1 MRATRYF
8 DVLNRRIYVASRPL
22 GEHAEK
28 PVRPVSLLWL
38 LFLIGLLVIAFHEL
52 TYRQTGGD
60 EFPVLHIIS
69 HAGADMLML
78 LGVLICAAR
87 LAQRAAER
95 GVK

>member
-1 MRATRYF
+1 MRHTRYF
-8 DVLNRRIYVASRPL
+8 DVLGRRVYIAARPS
-22 GEHAEK
+22 EAKAPRPE
-28 PVRPVSLLWL
+28 RPVSLLWL
-38 LFLIGLLVIAFHEL
+38 LFLIGILVIAFHEL

-78 LGVLICAAR
+78 LGVLICAAL
-87 LAQRAAER
+87 LAQRAGQR